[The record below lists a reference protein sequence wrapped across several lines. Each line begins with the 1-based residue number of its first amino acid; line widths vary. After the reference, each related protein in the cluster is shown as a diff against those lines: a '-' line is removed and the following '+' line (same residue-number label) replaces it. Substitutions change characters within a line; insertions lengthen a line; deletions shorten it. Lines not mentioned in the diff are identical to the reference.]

1 MTAEQPRRRLSPA
14 QRRAALL
21 AAATEAFSAAGYDE
35 VQVTDVAAAADASP
49 ALVFH
54 YFGSKAGLH
63 AHTVEAVLDELT
75 DRWSAATAEPAP
87 SARERVRVLLEESL
101 GVAARTRL
109 LIAAGDE
116 PAATTAVRAAA
127 RKRQVQLLRDNLVL
141 TSGWDRHTVAVPA
154 WLGFVD
160 AAVGDWIAHGRP
172 EQLRA
177 PLLTACLGALEGALG
192 DWAG

>member
-1 MTAEQPRRRLSPA
+1 MTAEKPRRRLSPA

-21 AAATEAFSAAGYDE
+21 AAATEAFSAAGYDG

-63 AHTVEAVLDELT
+63 AHAVEAVLNELT
-75 DRWSAATAEPAP
+75 DRWSAATADPAP
-87 SARERVRVLLEESL
+87 SARERISALLDESL
-101 GVAARTRL
+101 DAAVRTRL
-109 LIAAGDE
+109 LVAAGDE

-127 RKRQVQLLRDNLVL
+127 RGRQVELLRENLVL

-154 WLGFVD
+154 WLGFVET
-160 AAVGDWIAHGRP
+160 ALGDWIAQKHP
-172 EQLRA
+172 DHLRA
-177 PLLTACLGALEGALG
+177 PLLAACLGALEGALG

>member
-1 MTAEQPRRRLSPA
+1 MTTEKPRRRLSPT

-21 AAATEAFSAAGYDE
+21 TAATESFSAGSYDT
-35 VQVTDVAAAADASP
+35 VQVSDVAAAADASP

-63 AHTVEAVLDELT
+63 AHAVETVLDEVT
-75 DRWSAATAEPAP
+75 DRWAAATASPAS
-87 SARERVRVLLEESL
+87 SARERVRALLEESL
-101 GVAARTRL
+101 DVAARTRL
-109 LIAAGDE
+109 LVAAGDE
-116 PAATTAVRAAA
+116 PAATTAVRADA
-127 RKRQVQLLRDNLVL
+127 RDRQVQLLRENLIL

-160 AAVGDWIAHGRP
+160 AAVGDWIAHGCP
-172 EQLRA
+172 EDLRA
-177 PLLTACLGALEGALG
+177 PLLAACLGALEGALG

>member
-1 MTAEQPRRRLSPA
+1 MTTEKPRRRLSPT

-21 AAATEAFSAAGYDE
+21 TAATESFSTGSYE
-35 VQVTDVAAAADASP
+35 TVQVSDVAAAADASP

-63 AHTVEAVLDELT
+63 AHAVETVLEEMI
-75 DRWSAATAEPAP
+75 DRWTSATASPAS
-87 SARERVRVLLEESL
+87 SARERVRALLEESL
-101 GVAARTRL
+101 DVAARTRL
-109 LIAAGDE
+109 LVAAGDE
-116 PAATTAVRAAA
+116 PAATTAVRADA
-127 RKRQVQLLRDNLVL
+127 RDRQVQLLRENLIL

-160 AAVGDWIAHGRP
+160 AAVGDWIAHGCP
-172 EQLRA
+172 EDLRA
-177 PLLTACLGALEGALG
+177 PLLAACLGALEGALG

>member
-1 MTAEQPRRRLSPA
+1 MTTEKPRRRLSPT

-21 AAATEAFSAAGYDE
+21 TAATESFSTGSYE
-35 VQVTDVAAAADASP
+35 TVQVSDVAAAADASP

-63 AHTVEAVLDELT
+63 AHAVETVLEEMI
-75 DRWSAATAEPAP
+75 DRWTSATASPAS
-87 SARERVRVLLEESL
+87 SARERVRALLEESL
-101 GVAARTRL
+101 DVAARTRL
-109 LIAAGDE
+109 LVAAGDE
-116 PAATTAVRAAA
+116 PAATTAVRTDA
-127 RKRQVQLLRDNLVL
+127 RERQVQLLRENLIL

-160 AAVGDWIAHGRP
+160 AAVGDWIAHGCP
-172 EQLRA
+172 EDLRA
-177 PLLTACLGALEGALG
+177 PLLAACLGALEGALG

>member
-1 MTAEQPRRRLSPA
+1 MTTEKPRRRLSPT

-21 AAATEAFSAAGYDE
+21 TAATESFSAGSYDT
-35 VQVTDVAAAADASP
+35 VQVSDVAAAADASP

-63 AHTVEAVLDELT
+63 AHAVETVLEEMI
-75 DRWSAATAEPAP
+75 DRWTSATASPAS
-87 SARERVRVLLEESL
+87 SARERVRALLEESL
-101 GVAARTRL
+101 DVAARTRL
-109 LIAAGDE
+109 LVAAGDE
-116 PAATTAVRAAA
+116 PAATTAVRADA
-127 RKRQVQLLRDNLVL
+127 RDRQVQLLRENLIL

-160 AAVGDWIAHGRP
+160 AAVGDWIAHGCP
-172 EQLRA
+172 EDLRA
-177 PLLTACLGALEGALG
+177 PLLAACLGALEGALG

>member
-1 MTAEQPRRRLSPA
+1 MTTEKPRRRLSPT

-21 AAATEAFSAAGYDE
+21 TAATESFSAGSYDT
-35 VQVTDVAAAADASP
+35 VQVSDVAAAADASP

-63 AHTVEAVLDELT
+63 AHAVETVLEEMI
-75 DRWSAATAEPAP
+75 DRWTSATASPAS
-87 SARERVRVLLEESL
+87 SARERVRALLEESL
-101 GVAARTRL
+101 DVAARTRL
-109 LIAAGDE
+109 LVAAGDE
-116 PAATTAVRAAA
+116 PAATTAVRADA
-127 RKRQVQLLRDNLVL
+127 RDRQVQLLRENLIL